1 MGPANRL
8 YQIAKRSFIK
18 SDQARGTAYPGLF
31 SGRADPGL
39 GWRRLGESRCA
50 LQGLENNHS
59 NSIIGYSGTE
69 TVFIWNETRN
79 VARMKTFSNINLSI
93 KRKHLQLSQCEIHRY
108 ILVKFFL
115 KVLHSSE

>member
-31 SGRADPGL
+31 SGRAEPGW
-39 GWRRLGESRCA
+39 GGDWESRCA
-50 LQGLENNHS
+50 LQGLENNLS

-69 TVFIWNETRN
+69 TVFI
-79 VARMKTFSNINLSI
+79 
-93 KRKHLQLSQCEIHRY
+93 
-108 ILVKFFL
+108 
-115 KVLHSSE
+115 